1 MFIPLLFEDIA
12 MSEIVV
18 IMLVVLIFFG
28 AKSIPGIA
36 KTLGRTLYEFRNA
49 QSELQREIQ
58 KSGMEIKKDMNF
70 SELLKET
77 TEDIRQPL
85 DQVST
90 EINNTMEFKGSAS
103 SEVTTGNPKDEAA
116 NIEETPRN
124 IPLDQQEID
133 SNQNK
138 DA

>member
-12 MSEIVV
+12 ASEIVV
-18 IMLVVLIFFG
+18 IMLVVLLFFG

-58 KSGMEIKKDMNF
+58 KSGMDIKKDINI
-70 SELLKET
+70 SELIKET
-77 TEDIRQPL
+77 TDEIRQPL

-90 EINNTMEFKGSAS
+90 EINNTMEFKGTASA
-103 SEVTTGNPKDEAA
+103 TTGNPQFVQE
-116 NIEETPRN
+116 NREESLEQK
-124 IPLDQQEID
+124 PLDQQEENL
-133 SNQNK
+133 NQNK
-138 DA
+138 EA

>member
-58 KSGMEIKKDMNF
+58 KSGMDIKKDMNF

-77 TEDIRQPL
+77 TEEIRQPL

-90 EINNTMEFKGSAS
+90 EINNTMEFKS
-103 SEVTTGNPKDEAA
+103 SSKSDVTSGNPQVEPM
-116 NIEETPRN
+116 NIEEVPNN
-124 IPLDQQEID
+124 IPLDQQEVVT
-133 SNQNK
+133 NQNK

>member
-36 KTLGRTLYEFRNA
+36 KTLGRTMYEFRNA

-58 KSGMEIKKDMNF
+58 KSGMDIKKDMNF

-77 TEDIRQPL
+77 TEEIRQPL

-90 EINNTMEFKGSAS
+90 EINNTMEFKS
-103 SEVTTGNPKDEAA
+103 SSKSDVTSGNPQVEPM
-116 NIEETPRN
+116 NIEEVPNN
-124 IPLDQQEID
+124 IPLDQQEVVT
-133 SNQNK
+133 NQNK

>member
-18 IMLVVLIFFG
+18 IMLVVLLFFG

-58 KSGMEIKKDMNF
+58 KSGMDIKKDMNF
-70 SELLKET
+70 SELLKDT
-77 TEDIRQPL
+77 TEEIRQPL

-90 EINNTMEFKGSAS
+90 EINNTMEFRGSAS
-103 SEVTTGNPKDEAA
+103 SEVTTGNRQDEAT
-116 NIEETPRN
+116 NIEETPKN

-138 DA
+138 DT

>member
-12 MSEIVV
+12 ASEIVV
-18 IMLVVLIFFG
+18 IMLVVLLFFG

-49 QSELQREIQ
+49 QAELQREIQ
-58 KSGMEIKKDMNF
+58 KSGMDIKKDMNI

-77 TEDIRQPL
+77 TEEIIQPL

-90 EINNTMEFKGSAS
+90 EINNTIEFRGTAS
-103 SEVTTGNPKDEAA
+103 STSGNPQ
-116 NIEETPRN
+116 ILEEKADQSQDGK
-124 IPLDQQEID
+124 PLDQQEES

-138 DA
+138 EA

>member
-18 IMLVVLIFFG
+18 IMLVVLLFFG

-58 KSGMEIKKDMNF
+58 KSGMDIKKDMNF

-77 TEDIRQPL
+77 TEEIRQPL

-90 EINNTMEFKGSAS
+90 EINNTMEFRGSAS
-103 SEVTTGNPKDEAA
+103 SEVTTGNPQDEET
-116 NIEETPRN
+116 NIEETPKN

-138 DA
+138 DT